1 MPTEKY
7 IKWIQPELLIRL
19 VLWLLFLASLTPRL
33 AAILFILLPDI
44 LQLLLGGLSILFSSA
59 FFLPILLV
67 FLQAGLNWLANS

>member
-1 MPTEKY
+1 MVAEKY

-44 LQLLLGGLSILFSSA
+44 LQLFLGGFSILFSSA

-67 FLQAGLNWLANS
+67 FLQPGLNWPANS